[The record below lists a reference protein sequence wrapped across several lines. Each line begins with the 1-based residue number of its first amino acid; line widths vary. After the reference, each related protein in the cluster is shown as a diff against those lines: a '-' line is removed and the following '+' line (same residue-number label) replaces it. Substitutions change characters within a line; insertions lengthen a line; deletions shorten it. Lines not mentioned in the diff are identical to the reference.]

1 VSTALAVTGATFEQE
16 VLRSPLPVVVDFW
29 AAWCVP
35 CRMVTPVLEELADT
49 YAGRLRFVAVD
60 TEAEQE
66 LTARYGIVSIP
77 TLYVFHEGELVRALT
92 GAREKLAYRTELDA
106 ALAEIATS

>member
-1 VSTALAVTGATFEQE
+1 MSTALAVTGETFEQE

-29 AAWCVP
+29 ADWCVP
-35 CRMVTPVLEELADT
+35 CRMVTPVLEELAVT

-60 TEAEQE
+60 TEAEAE
-66 LTARYGIVSIP
+66 LARRYGVLSIP

-92 GAREKLAYRTELDA
+92 GAREKLAYAAELDA
-106 ALAEIATS
+106 ALAEIAAS

>member
-1 VSTALAVTGATFEQE
+1 MTTALAVTGETFEQE

-29 AAWCVP
+29 ADWCVP
-35 CRMVTPVLEELADT
+35 CRMVTPVLEELADA

-60 TEAEQE
+60 TEAEPE
-66 LTARYGIVSIP
+66 LARRYGVLSIP
-77 TLYVFHEGELVRALT
+77 TLYVFHDGELVRALT
-92 GAREKLAYRTELDA
+92 GAREKLAYAAELDG

>member
-1 VSTALAVTGATFEQE
+1 MAAALAVTAGTFDEE

-29 AAWCVP
+29 ADWCVP
-35 CRMVTPVLEELADT
+35 CRMVTPVLAELAGV

-66 LTARYGIVSIP
+66 LTARYNVVSIP
-77 TLYVFHEGELVRALT
+77 TLYVFHQGELVRTLV
-92 GAREKLAYRTELDA
+92 GAREKRAYAAELDD
-106 ALAEIATS
+106 ALAEVATW

>member
-1 VSTALAVTGATFEQE
+1 MSTATAVTGATFEQE

-35 CRMVTPVLEELADT
+35 CRMVSPVLAELADV

-60 TEAEQE
+60 TEAEPE
-66 LTARYGIVSIP
+66 LARRYGVVSIP
-77 TLYVFHEGELVRALT
+77 TLYVFHEGELVRTAV
-92 GAREKLAYRTELDA
+92 GAREKRAYAAELDA
-106 ALAEIATS
+106 ALAEIAGA